1 MAGRASR
8 GPAWFDHLAAEWREK
23 VDRATEDWDQ
33 ALSAVRRPLAIS
45 EDVAPEEGRWATGL
59 SCRRQRQEGRHLGVC
74 WLLHQLPACLSPSAL
89 WVFISRFLGLRT
101 LAGWLVVGAESQ
113 P

>member
-45 EDVAPEEGRWATGL
+45 EDVAPEEDLEAGDNP
-59 SCRRQRQEGRHLGVC
+59 SRQAGVRGI
-74 WLLHQLPACLSPSAL
+74 PRAM
-89 WVFISRFLGLRT
+89 
-101 LAGWLVVGAESQ
+101 VVQAK
-113 P
+113 